1 MNDEFWINTPTHR
14 DIENIVLVR
23 SGNQSLIFSILL
35 CDSYNKCV
43 LILKFIIHNLTFYVV
58 TKIKNKM
65 KIDNDAL
72 QKIAHLARLEMP
84 ASEEQ
89 GLLDSLNSVL
99 NWMEELNELDTDGVQ
114 PLTHMS
120 LEVNALREDKVIP
133 NISREQGLK
142 NAPKQ
147 DGEYFRVPK
156 VME

>member
-1 MNDEFWINTPTHR
+1 M
-14 DIENIVLVR
+14 
-23 SGNQSLIFSILL
+23 
-35 CDSYNKCV
+35 
-43 LILKFIIHNLTFYVV
+43 V
-58 TKIKNKM
+58 TKIKNNM

>member
-1 MNDEFWINTPTHR
+1 M
-14 DIENIVLVR
+14 
-23 SGNQSLIFSILL
+23 
-35 CDSYNKCV
+35 
-43 LILKFIIHNLTFYVV
+43 
-58 TKIKNKM
+58 
-65 KIDNDAL
+65 IDKEAL

-84 ASEEQ
+84 ESSEKE
-89 GLLDSLNSVL
+89 LIDSLNSVL
-99 NWMEELNELDTDGVQ
+99 NWMEELNEINTDNVK

-120 LEVNALREDKVIP
+120 LEINALREDKVIP